1 MTLDEAISHAEEMA
15 KLKERDA
22 ERWNWHAKI
31 WSGENRN
38 HAIKRVNECTKC
50 AEEHYQLA
58 QWLKLLKRIMDSGDC
73 NNCSQLNS
81 QCRYAPGWGEQVRYN
96 CPFYGRR
103 TDE

>member
-50 AEEHYQLA
+50 SEEHYQLSE
-58 QWLKLLKRIMDSGDC
+58 WLRELKQYKSLFESPKEAEELM
-73 NNCSQLNS
+73 NM
-81 QCRYAPGWGEQVRYN
+81 YMV
-96 CPFYGRR
+96 
-103 TDE
+103 